1 MCVIYYLQ
9 YTKNHFLNIILAATI
24 FQSKSRSRSRLKIFV
39 LSRAKK
45 AYLGCPWFWLY
56 RKKKFPYE
64 LSKENQI
71 YIKL

>member
-9 YTKNHFLNIILAATI
+9 YTKNHFLNIVLAATI
-24 FQSKSRSRSRLKIFV
+24 FQSKSRSRSRLKIIV

-45 AYLGCPWFWLY
+45 AYLGCPWLY